1 MYDLFLDDPKSIKCK
16 AEISGAKTEDSKVRL
31 MVETPGRCFYFKGSI
46 NSSGDIEIPINS
58 LKGLISES
66 TQGKMLLELVIEDTL
81 FIPWKTDFIAKLKKK
96 VSVTE
101 IREEVKEILP
111 VILKPEVKLV
121 IEEEK
126 EITPEPAIV
135 PEPVIVPEPETIPE
149 LEITPESEVIEEED
163 IDLGLDFNS
172 LLEEDIEVD
181 LDLLE
186 ESSNKEHINNL
197 VQILEAYNI
206 DILNINEN
214 KTKVG
219 KLINEYFKTHL
230 LPSKDI
236 LEIKQ
241 GLMDKLIEL

>member
-111 VILKPEVKLV
+111 VAIKPEVKLV
-121 IEEEK
+121 MEKEEEIV
-126 EITPEPAIV
+126 EETITTPEPEI
-135 PEPVIVPEPETIPE
+135 IPE
-149 LEITPESEVIEEED
+149 LEITPEPEVIEED

-172 LLEEDIEVD
+172 LLEEDIDVD
-181 LDLLE
+181 IDVLE
-186 ESSNKEHINNL
+186 EQTNKEHINNL

-214 KTKVG
+214 KAKVG
-219 KLINEYFKTHL
+219 KLINEYFKSHL